1 MIRVLT
7 TRLKHL
13 HAIPAMMVLATNRLT
28 CTSSFIDSCA
38 LTEMCAFG
46 VYRKLA
52 HPCAREQLSAYA
64 SAPLICCGK
73 IQATQRQAVHM
84 RVLILTGP
92 GSKPEVQCAKI
103 FYFCCAR
110 VSICEMRNGGRVK
123 WSATFQTHLFRFSGD
138 PGVDAT
144 RLQVSWLHDGWQQ
157 TGTLKGEHNESLHG
171 LLENKHPGGN
181 AHTWSTRTTRAFML
195 PLELSQICL
204 SHHSVWSRA
213 ARVQS

>member
-92 GSKPEVQCAKI
+92 GSKPEVQCTS
-103 FYFCCAR
+103 FFF
-110 VSICEMRNGGRVK
+110 MF
-123 WSATFQTHLFRFSGD
+123 SATRPPVLWFRE
-138 PGVDAT
+138 
-144 RLQVSWLHDGWQQ
+144 GWQQ
-157 TGTLKGEHNESLHG
+157 TGILKGKHNESLHS

-195 PLELSQICL
+195 PLELSQICFEP
-204 SHHSVWSRA
+204 S
-213 ARVQS
+213 